1 MKMVNLNCK
10 LKYTF
15 NNIKY
20 KMLNMMLHDEN
31 LNILKRKLGFT

>member
-1 MKMVNLNCK
+1 MNMANLNCK
-10 LKYTF
+10 LKHIF

-31 LNILKRKLGFT
+31 LNLLKRKLKFT